1 MKNEHFGVVLYD
13 QMFLRFL
20 EAMFSEGLKVTSTST
35 DIILYH
41 IYLDIRRYFYRYIK
55 I

>member
-1 MKNEHFGVVLYD
+1 MKNERFGVVYD

-20 EAMFSEGLKVTSTST
+20 EAMFSEGLKVTST

-41 IYLDIRRYFYRYIK
+41 IYLDIRRYVYKYI
-55 I
+55 